1 MRRPEYALDGKE
13 GDASVAPTRMPSYR
27 YESKSPAGK
36 VTSGVLSAANLAA
49 ASKQLRDR
57 GEYILALAP
66 VDDAKKKKGAFS
78 INVSFG
84 PSAKDVHNFT
94 SQLAV
99 MIRAGISIRAA
110 IEGIADQVE
119 NPKFKSMLQQMK
131 KDVEAGKQFSDALLR
146 YPKVFSPLYINMVK
160 ASELSGGFSKMLDR
174 IAVYL
179 AQQIETV
186 SMVRGAMIYPGI
198 IGTMA
203 VGTTI
208 FLLTF
213 VLPRFMLIFKG
224 KEAALP
230 LPTKLLLALSNF
242 MVNYWYILL
251 AAAIAGVWGI
261 VLLLRTDQGRLWFDK
276 SKLTIPLF
284 KKLFRALYISRSL
297 HTMGQLI
304 NAGVPMLDT
313 IAITAEISG
322 NTLYRRMWRAVYSS
336 VKQGKKISQPLTKS
350 TLLPRSVV
358 QMISAGE
365 ESGKLG
371 EVLDEVSDF
380 YSRELKAVIK
390 SVTAMI
396 EPLMICV
403 MGGLVG
409 FIAMSIILPIFK
421 LSQLVK

>member
-1 MRRPEYALDGKE
+1 M
-13 GDASVAPTRMPSYR
+13 PTYR
-27 YESKSPAGK
+27 YESKSSAGK
-36 VTSGVLSAANLAA
+36 VTAGVIAAQNLAA
-49 ASKQLRDR
+49 ASAQLRAR
-57 GEYILALAP
+57 GEYILSLAP
-66 VDDAKKKKGAFS
+66 ANDGSIKAKKLLNLEIS
-78 INVSFG
+78 LG
-84 PSAKDVHNFT
+84 PGAKDVQNFT

-119 NPKFKSMLQQMK
+119 NPKFKRMLQQMK
-131 KDVEAGKQFSDALLR
+131 RDVEGGKQFSDALAR
-146 YPKVFSPLYINMVK
+146 FPKTFSPLYINMVK
-160 ASELSGGFSKMLDR
+160 ASELSGGFSRMLDR
-174 IAVYL
+174 IAAYL
-179 AQQIETV
+179 NQQIETV

-203 VGTTI
+203 IGTTI

-213 VLPRFMLIFKG
+213 VLPRFMVIFKG

-230 LPTKLLLALSNF
+230 APTKLLLALSNF

-251 AAAIAGVWGI
+251 FAVIASVWGF
-261 VLLLRTDQGRLWFDK
+261 VLMLRTDWGRLWWDK
-276 SKLTIPLF
+276 AKLTVPLF
-284 KKLFRALYISRSL
+284 KKLFRALYISRSM

-322 NTLYRRMWRAVYSS
+322 NSLYRRMWRAVYSA
-336 VKQGKKISQPLTKS
+336 VKQGKKISMPLNRS
-350 TLLPRSVV
+350 PLLPRSVV

-371 EVLDEVSDF
+371 EVLDEVSEF
-380 YSRELKAVIK
+380 YARELKAVIK
-390 SVTAMI
+390 GVTAMI
-396 EPLMICV
+396 EPLMIV
-403 MGGLVG
+403 LMGSIVG

-421 LSQLVK
+421 LSSLVK

>member
-1 MRRPEYALDGKE
+1 M
-13 GDASVAPTRMPSYR
+13 PTYR
-27 YESKSPAGK
+27 YESRNSAGK
-36 VTSGVLSAANLAA
+36 VTAGVLNAATLAA
-49 ASKQLRDR
+49 ASQQLRAR

-66 VDDAKKKKGAFS
+66 GADAGGSKKGGMLS
-78 INVSFG
+78 LEVSFG
-84 PSAKDVHNFT
+84 PSMKDVQNFT

-119 NPKFKSMLQQMK
+119 NPKFKRMLVQMK
-131 KDVEAGKQFSDALLR
+131 RDVEGGKQFSDALMR

-174 IAVYL
+174 IATYL
-179 AQQIETV
+179 NQQIETI

-213 VLPRFMLIFKG
+213 VLPRFMVIFKG

-230 LPTKLLLALSNF
+230 APTKLLLALSGF
-242 MVNYWYILL
+242 MVNYWYVLL
-251 AAAIAGVWGI
+251 AALIVGI
-261 VLLLRTDQGRLWFDK
+261 WSFVLILRTDWGRLWWDK
-276 SKLTIPLF
+276 MKLTVPLF
-284 KKLFRALYISRSL
+284 KKLFRALYISRSM

-322 NTLYRRMWRAVYSS
+322 NSLYKRMWRAVYTS
-336 VKQGKKISQPLTKS
+336 VKQGKKISMPLNKS
-350 TLLPRSVV
+350 PLLPRSVV

-380 YSRELKAVIK
+380 YARELKAVIK
-390 SVTAMI
+390 GVTAMI
-396 EPLMICV
+396 EPLMIV
-403 MGGLVG
+403 LMGSIVG

-421 LSQLVK
+421 LSSLVK